1 MVTLLISLLA
11 AVVSTS
17 VWYKEAPQD
26 PWKVS
31 TLCWLF
37 WGASLMWGVD
47 AAFAF
52 AKEGAASLHVSAN
65 ECLQE
70 GLLGMAVVVLALVIW
85 LARLLVADPRGVFRR
100 KSS

>member
-11 AVVSTS
+11 AVVSTV

-31 TLCWLF
+31 ILCWLF

-52 AKEGAASLHVSAN
+52 AKEGATSFQMELG

-70 GLLGMAVVVLALVIW
+70 SLLGMAVVALALVIW
-85 LARLLVADPRGVFRR
+85 LARVLAADPRCVFRR
-100 KSS
+100 KFS

>member
-37 WGASLMWGVD
+37 WGASLVWGVD

-52 AKEGAASLHVSAN
+52 AEEGAASLHVSGGD
-65 ECLQE
+65 CLQE

-100 KSS
+100 KSP